1 MKKFILV
8 AAIIVCGNTVLA
20 SAAQMFKLDNGQ
32 TVVIQ
37 EVKNNPIVTIDTW
50 IKTGSI
56 DEDDS
61 NNGVAHFLEHLFF
74 KGTKTHEPGEFD
86 KILET
91 KGAITNAATSK
102 DFTHYYITI
111 PSKDFDLAMEL
122 HGDMMLHPLIPRKEM
137 EKERKVV
144 LEEISKD
151 LNSPAK
157 VMQDNL
163 SAMLY
168 TTHPYKRKVIGRSDV
183 IETITRDQVLNFY
196 NKNYSP
202 SNMVTIVIGD
212 VDTAHALERV
222 KEVFNADYKKQTKN
236 IYIKE
241 APLTKQQKKVDY
253 LDTQSGYMVIG
264 FRGTPI
270 DDKDSYALDVLATI
284 LGDGRSSV
292 LNQVLKEKKRIAFS
306 VDAGNSTMRDDGIF
320 YISANYEPEKCKQV
334 QDAIFNEITKIQKNG
349 VTDEQ
354 INLAKNIIERSTYYS
369 RESITNIATEI
380 GYTMALTNDI
390 KFYDNYLNNIKC
402 VTKEDVKKAAIKY
415 LGINK
420 SAVSIVLPKG
430 AKEIPV
436 SSVTENTGTAEFINE
451 TCGTQKYKLSNGATM
466 LFTPN
471 TFNDIIAIS
480 IYAKGGQLVEKKA
493 GTANLTASVMM
504 RGTKNYSS
512 LELSQVLED
521 NGIKI
526 VPASSAD
533 AFALTVLTTKDEYD
547 KTLELLN
554 EVVNNAAFES
564 YEVDKVK
571 TEKLSSIKKNKDI
584 PIQRAV
590 EEYRDMIYHNTPYSI
605 SSKVLEKN
613 IQNITREDLI
623 EYYNN
628 IFNPENMVISINGN
642 IDKDRAIKE
651 LNNIF
656 KVKETPSAFDYTQ
669 FNSQITP
676 ITSPRQTIQKMTSTE
691 TAWILLGW
699 QVNGVLSEKD
709 YATLQVIDSLLGSG
723 MSSRLFKDLREQE
736 GLAYQLGSGYSPNVL
751 RGSFMLYIGTN
762 PATLEKAKTGLFK
775 EINRLK
781 TEYVGDRELKDA
793 KEKLLGNYIIGLETN
808 LDKASNIGWYEASTR
823 GYEFKNKYEKL
834 INSVTDSD
842 IIEVANKYFTDN
854 YILSIVTNDKE

>member
-8 AAIIVCGNTVLA
+8 AAIFICGNAVWA
-20 SAAQMFKLDNGQ
+20 ANAQMYKLNNGQ

-74 KGTKTHEPGEFD
+74 KGTTNLDPGEFD
-86 KILET
+86 RILET

-102 DFTHYYITI
+102 DFTHYYVTI
-111 PSKDFDLAMEL
+111 PSKDFDLAMQL
-122 HGDMMLHPLIPRKEM
+122 HADMMLHPLIPRNEM

-151 LNSPAK
+151 LNAPTR
-157 VMQDNL
+157 VMQENL
-163 SAMLY
+163 NSMLY
-168 TTHPYKRKVIGRSDV
+168 TNHPYKRKVIGKSEI

-196 NKNYSP
+196 NAHYSP

-212 VDTAHALERV
+212 VDSAHALERV

-236 IYIKE
+236 IYLKE
-241 APLTKQQKKVDY
+241 LPLTKQKKKVEY
-253 LDTQSGYMVIG
+253 LDTESGYMVIG
-264 FRGTPI
+264 FRGVPI
-270 DDKDSYALDVLATI
+270 EEKDSYALDVLATI

-292 LNQVLKEKKRIAFS
+292 LNQVLKEKKRIVSS
-306 VDAGNSTMRDDGIF
+306 VDAGNSTFRDDGIF
-320 YISANYEPEKCKQV
+320 YVMADFEPAKCQV
-334 QDAIFNEITKIQKNG
+334 VQKAIFDEINKIQKNG

-354 INLAKNIIERSTYYS
+354 LTLAKNIIERNTYYS

-380 GYTMALTNDI
+380 GYTVALTNDI
-390 KFYDNYLNNIKC
+390 KFYDNYLCNIKS
-402 VTKEDVKKAAIKY
+402 VTKDDVKRVAEKY

-420 SAVSIVLPKG
+420 SAVSIVLPKD

-436 SSVTENTGTAEFINE
+436 ADVTKPAGTAEFISENSE
-451 TCGTQKYKLSNGATM
+451 TQKYKLSNGAT
-466 LFTPN
+466 LLYTPN
-471 TFNDIIAIS
+471 TVNDIIAIS
-480 IYAKGGQLVEKKA
+480 IDAKGGQLIEKKA
-493 GTANLTASVMM
+493 GTSKLTASAMM
-504 RGTKNYSS
+504 KGTKNYSS

-526 VPASSAD
+526 SPSTRAD
-533 AFALTVLTTKDEYD
+533 AFSISVLTTKDEYD

-554 EVVNNAAFES
+554 EVVNNATFDNFEI
-564 YEVDKVK
+564 EKVK
-571 TEKLSSIKKNKDI
+571 SDKLSAIKRSKDV
-584 PIQRAV
+584 PLQRAV
-590 EEYRDMIYHNTPYSI
+590 EEYRDLIYHNTPYSI

-613 IQNITREDLI
+613 IPNITRDDII
-623 EYYNN
+623 EYYNTV
-628 IFNPENMVISINGN
+628 FNPENLVISINGN
-642 IDKDRAIKE
+642 IDKDKTIKE

-656 KVKETPSAFDYTQ
+656 NKTNECTKFNYSDYD
-669 FNSQITP
+669 SQITR
-676 ITSPRQTIQKMTSTE
+676 ITSPRTTVQNMPTTE

-699 QVNGVLSEKD
+699 QTNGVLNQKD
-709 YATLQVIDSLLGSG
+709 YAALQIIDSILGSG
-723 MSSRLFKDLREQE
+723 MSSRMFKDLREQE

-762 PATLEKAKTGLFK
+762 PATLEKAKTGLFE
-775 EINRLK
+775 EITRLK
-781 TEYVGDRELKDA
+781 TEYVGDKELKDA
-793 KEKLLGNYIIGLETN
+793 KEKLIGNYIISLETN
-808 LDKASNIGWYEASTR
+808 LDKASNTGWYEASTR
-823 GYEFKNKYEKL
+823 GYEFKDNYQEL

-854 YILSIVTNDKE
+854 YILSIVTK